1 MSECSFIFKK
11 MYKTTIHQQF
21 SSVLK
26 VGGQHGSSASLVIA
40 AVLGKRRVWREIQNL
55 HMYVHT
61 RFVIIK
67 VRNWIPACTVKTPLR
82 YSALAWDELNFAEEP

>member
-1 MSECSFIFKK
+1 MNHRYFL
-11 MYKTTIHQQF
+11 YKPRFF
-21 SSVLK
+21 SK
-26 VGGQHGSSASLVIA
+26 VCHSGILGQTEGLAGNSKPTHVC
-40 AVLGKRRVWREIQNL
+40 
-55 HMYVHT
+55 T